1 MNSFHKTK
9 QKSHVESGRKEG
21 LLKLFSKLSTMP
33 SLVFSVYPKSSSI
46 SLKNFVDDFFS
57 RRNGLL
63 MSLLICHLW
72 FTERLQS
79 LGFKTNSGY
88 TSAPKKTCKPH

>member
-21 LLKLFSKLSTMP
+21 LLKLFSKLSAMP

-46 SLKNFVDDFFS
+46 SLKKLRRRLCLKAQRSFNVFVNLS
-57 RRNGLL
+57 
-63 MSLLICHLW
+63 SLV
-72 FTERLQS
+72 
-79 LGFKTNSGY
+79 Y
-88 TSAPKKTCKPH
+88 

>member
-21 LLKLFSKLSTMP
+21 LLKLFSKLSAMP
-33 SLVFSVYPKSSSI
+33 SLVFSVYPKSSAI
-46 SLKNFVDDFFS
+46 SLKNFVDEVS

-88 TSAPKKTCKPH
+88 TSAPKKTCKPR

>member
-21 LLKLFSKLSTMP
+21 LLKLFSKLSAMP
-33 SLVFSVYPKSSSI
+33 SLVFSVYPKSLSI
-46 SLKNFVDDFFS
+46 SLKNFVDEVS

>member
-21 LLKLFSKLSTMP
+21 LLKLFSKLSAMP
-33 SLVFSVYPKSSSI
+33 SLVFSVYPKSSAI
-46 SLKNFVDDFFS
+46 SLKNFVDDFVS